1 MKRKELF
8 LVWFLLLNACL
19 GDLSGWGET
28 IIEPDRLK
36 ILENFEKGIR
46 TAPRSPNE
54 IPKFT
59 SSDPSLLEHVGQEDP
74 LRQIPAMVK
83 FDQHQTQSVNE
94 MMNNLTPS
102 NYGSTFNLVGKE
114 DQVDEV
120 DEIAP
125 LENDYK
131 GILDTFKKIGCFPKR
146 DKAVKMEDA
155 RTMSEFAVRFAK
167 NSTVNEYSLCDED
180 VVTDLL
186 APLGFQNG
194 TKTSIYNHFRN
205 KIYRPLGYKVTPYR
219 HSYADVLHD
228 LIYLDESDQTIRKS
242 LPMPTIQDFMGI
254 IMGSFSQI
262 SSYSADFEN
271 NKDII
276 SRIILDILKQF
287 HIFWN
292 ISRQKNMLSNTKINT
307 YTVIKKIISR
317 YRETNNAMRAI
328 TLTILQNI
336 KDAYFRFV
344 KAHKLHEMIKGKPSN
359 IVVYQ
364 FLKRYDEN
372 VRRIRANK
380 SDEYTEVYELSV
392 FLDMLRALYVIN
404 YYGKKDNLQ
413 SRQFFKDEVVE
424 KIKRIFKA
432 YKEFMVSN
440 NDPALNRVKDFTA
453 TLLLKLHHRTF
464 VIFEIYTIEGYVSK
478 PLFNYNNQFMNG
490 IKLFYELTDNL
501 MLVPGQCQ
509 DLLSVKLEFCAR
521 QKVFDILTDLY
532 NKYLLYSSVSGA
544 NMYRYV
550 FDSLNDMLT
559 DMKYRK
565 VFNNFIFFRNYYF
578 AELFKFSEVYRDQYK
593 IQDMSVLSE
602 LENAVGMQIEQLKID
617 SSAGNQNAAA
627 EMADQIDQKLYD
639 FFLGLKADFN
649 QFGPLKNN
657 FRQLQEI
664 GKRVQNTIEKV
675 SSDAGV
681 GSDSP
686 FNETIKKI
694 KSATENWLEKHRTK
708 YTLQV
713 SMENAETPATQYVP
727 LPAKDSEI
735 IHTYINEP
743 QTHSGLMIPVSMP
756 NA

>member
-8 LVWFLLLNACL
+8 FVWLLLLNTCL
-19 GDLSGWGET
+19 CDLSGWGET
-28 IIEPDRLK
+28 MIEPDRLK
-36 ILENFEKGIR
+36 ILENYEKGIR
-46 TAPRSPNE
+46 TSPRAPNE
-54 IPKFT
+54 IPQFT
-59 SSDPSLLEHVGQEDP
+59 SDTPPTLAYVHPDDP
-74 LRQIPAMVK
+74 LKEIP
-83 FDQHQTQSVNE
+83 
-94 MMNNLTPS
+94 MMAEFNRPETKSLNDVLTTLTPGS
-102 NYGSTFNLVGKE
+102 YGSTFNLVNN
-114 DQVDEV
+114 DDSTDEV
-120 DEIAP
+120 DEIIP

-131 GILDTFKKIGCFPKR
+131 DILDTFKKIGCFPKR
-146 DKAVKMEDA
+146 DKMVKMEDSHS
-155 RTMSEFAVRFAK
+155 MSEFSVRFAK

-186 APLGFQNG
+186 SPLGFQNG

-205 KIYRPLGYKVTPYR
+205 KIYRPLGYKITPYR

-242 LPMPTIQDFMGI
+242 LPMPTVQDFMSI
-254 IMGSFSQI
+254 IMGSFAEI

-287 HIFWN
+287 HVFWN

-344 KAHKLHEMIKGKPSN
+344 KAHKLHEMIKGKPAN

-404 YYGKKDNLQ
+404 YYAKKDNLQ

-432 YKEFMVSN
+432 YKEFMVAN

-464 VIFEIYTIEGYVSK
+464 VIFEIYTIEGYISK
-478 PLFNYNNQFMNG
+478 PLFNYNNQFIGG

-501 MLVPGQCQ
+501 MLVPNQCQ
-509 DLLSVKLEFCAR
+509 DLLSIKLEFCAR

-565 VFNNFIFFRNYYF
+565 VFDNFIFFRNYYF

-593 IQDMSVLSE
+593 IQDMSIINE
-602 LENAVGMQIEQLKID
+602 LENAIGMEVEQYK
-617 SSAGNQNAAA
+617 AANINDA
-627 EMADQIDQKLYD
+627 EVADQFDQKLYD
-639 FFLGLKADFN
+639 FFLGVKADFN
-649 QFGPLKNN
+649 QFGPLRNN
-657 FRQLQEI
+657 YRQLQEI
-664 GKRVQNTIEKV
+664 RGRVQTTIDKFY
-675 SSDAGV
+675 SSFGFN
-681 GSDSP
+681 SDSQ
-686 FNETIKKI
+686 FKKMVDSI
-694 KSATENWLEKHRTK
+694 KSESEKWLEKHRSK

-713 SMENAETPATQYVP
+713 SKENAETPATQYVP
-727 LPAKDSEI
+727 LPVKDSEI
-735 IHTYINEP
+735 IHTYVNEP
-743 QTHSGLMIPVSMP
+743 QTHSGLMTPVSMP
-756 NA
+756 NVQA